1 MGSSKRDAL
10 QEAPCPASSFFK
22 MGARR
27 ARLEQKTCSSMERA
41 VIGCALMCCLPQSS
55 VLGGSYLL
63 RPRCSL
69 TLQSPIGCTA
79 PLDASIGC
87 LHWMPPLDALLS
99 CHVGTRLQARLT
111 ARCSFP
117 SGGLSFKLVPPL
129 WAHCPAAMGLSSIPT
144 FPTVSQPPCT
154 QT

>member
-10 QEAPCPASSFFK
+10 QEAPCLASSFFK

-79 PLDASIGC
+79 PLDASTGC
-87 LHWMPPLDALLS
+87 IAELPCGYPSAGTADGPLFFPIRRAEFQAGASTLGSLPCSNGAQQHPHLSYRLPTTLHANLT
-99 CHVGTRLQARLT
+99 VLQ
-111 ARCSFP
+111 S
-117 SGGLSFKLVPPL
+117 
-129 WAHCPAAMGLSSIPT
+129 
-144 FPTVSQPPCT
+144 
-154 QT
+154 

>member
-1 MGSSKRDAL
+1 MQQHGKGCHRLCTHVLPPTELCAGWL
-10 QEAPCPASSFFK
+10 LPAPTPVLSDPAEPHWLH
-22 MGARR
+22 G
-27 ARLEQKTCSSMERA
+27 
-41 VIGCALMCCLPQSS
+41 
-55 VLGGSYLL
+55 
-63 RPRCSL
+63 
-69 TLQSPIGCTA
+69 
-79 PLDASIGC
+79 SIGC

-99 CHVGTRLQARLT
+99 CHVGTHLQARLT